1 MDFLPIILP
10 LIAAGCGAY
19 FGAYLKKSAE
29 LRAIEENRKKILET
43 RELVKKIDDRIA
55 ADRWYEQRH
64 WQLAKE
70 VVWRGLKQLVAVRR
84 DLIVFKNIKAEAD
97 QNPQNMELVEQ
108 GEKVARRMSRTL
120 DEMTVTEV
128 MLEVVAGEAIKDRY
142 LEVRALLSDTCL
154 DDDFEISKFQAE
166 YYDVMNGL
174 TTEVRSRLKLKDK

>member
-1 MDFLPIILP
+1 M
-10 LIAAGCGAY
+10 
-19 FGAYLKKSAE
+19 
-29 LRAIEENRKKILET
+29 
-43 RELVKKIDDRIA
+43 
-55 ADRWYEQRH
+55 
-64 WQLAKE
+64 
-70 VVWRGLKQLVAVRR
+70 VAVRR